1 MAKPRVDSTEGRV
14 ALYDLMIEQEKLCEE
29 IIMYLPENARQKF
42 RHFKTMRP
50 AQWWTKP
57 YLEDLRTL
65 AMAAHLVEFY
75 QDAEAT
81 CAKKGEAKEA
91 RDYNALVRS
100 NMIIVSQY
108 MGYLQLKPSQTV
120 SPDIREAAGKLK
132 VEDEL
137 RTLSDGGDLGLY
149 AH

>member
-1 MAKPRVDSTEGRV
+1 
-14 ALYDLMIEQEKLCEE
+14 LIEQDKLCEE
-29 IIMYLPENARQKF
+29 LITFLPENARQKF

-50 AQWWTKP
+50 TQWWTKP

-75 QDAEAT
+75 QEREAS
-81 CAKKGEAKEA
+81 ASKAGEVKEA
-91 RDYNALVRS
+91 VDYNKLLRS

-108 MGYLQLKPSQTV
+108 MGMLQLKPSQAV
-120 SPDIREAAGKLK
+120 SPDVREAAGKLR
-132 VEDEL
+132 VEEEL
-137 RTLSDGGDLGLY
+137 KALKDGGDLGLY